1 MNDSAAGNALAP
13 DSERRRSRMK
23 YIYSWSGGYV
33 AFVLH
38 DWLFDTKGKYLGW
51 VEPDR
56 TVWDRGGR
64 FLGEVVDFEYVM
76 RNTMRV
82 APSPKTP
89 RLPPSSPVPLVRPF
103 TRAGRVQREGWVDV
117 FDEDWL

>member
-1 MNDSAAGNALAP
+1 M
-13 DSERRRSRMK
+13 
-23 YIYSWSGGYV
+23 